1 MISVSPLINFESRQ
15 PFSRR
20 CFATTVSPSFAQT
33 DPWIGTWQSMWQNP
47 RTTALAVPRA
57 VTATYESVPGGYRVL
72 VEAVDAQG
80 RQLRSE
86 WPVIFDGRRHRV
98 TGSPATDE
106 IADRRIDPYTQQEDY
121 FKGGQP
127 DGTATFVI
135 SRDGR
140 IITRT
145 SQRLLPN
152 GRESI
157 VVEIYE
163 KQ

>member
-1 MISVSPLINFESRQ
+1 MPVSSACGSQTGVAALAALF
-15 PFSRR
+15 
-20 CFATTVSPSFAQT
+20 FATMPLHGFAQT
-33 DPWIGTWQSMWQNP
+33 DPWIGTWRVNVAKSSYNP
-47 RTTALAVPRA
+47 GPGPRVVTT
-57 VTATYESVPGGYRVL
+57 TYEAVPGGYRVV

-80 RQLRSE
+80 RSLRSE

-121 FKGGQP
+121 FKDGQP

-145 SQRLLPN
+145 SQRLLGN